1 MNELEW
7 AEGGMS
13 ADKMTASWDKL
24 DQLGAEVSEKLNL
37 RQAFANDPARFER
50 YSAALNDLFVDYSK
64 NLITD
69 NVMAAL
75 VELAKAAN
83 VEGWRDRMFAG
94 DRINVTEN
102 RAVLHTALRNLDG
115 GPVEVDGEDVM
126 PAVKEVLAR
135 LKDFAARVHSGEWK
149 GHTGKKITDVVNIG
163 IGGSDL
169 GPVMVNEALRP
180 YHIDGIRCHFV
191 SNVDGA
197 HIVDTL
203 KFLDAETT
211 LFIIASKTFT
221 TDETLTNAY
230 SARDWLVGML
240 KDEAAVAKHF
250 VAVSTALD
258 KVAAFGID
266 TDNAF
271 GFWDWVGGRYSL
283 WSAIGLPIILAVG
296 YDKFEELLRGAQSM
310 DNHFKTAPI
319 ETNIPMILGLIGVWY
334 RNVLGASSQAILP
347 YDQHL
352 SRLPAYLQQADMES
366 NGKSV
371 TRDGKPIAYETGP
384 IIWGE
389 PGTNGQ
395 HAFYQLI
402 HQGTE
407 LIPVDFI
414 VAANALHPL
423 ANHHDKLVSNCL
435 AQAEALMRGKT
446 EDEVREELSG
456 SDLSPAEIDVLA
468 PQKVFDGNKP
478 STMIL
483 YKQLDPFTLGRL
495 VAMYEH
501 KIFVQGIIWNV
512 NSYDQWG
519 VELGK
524 QLAKEL
530 LPMVEGKEDAGT
542 RDASTAGLIKR
553 LHDLRG

>member
-1 MNELEW
+1 
-7 AEGGMS
+7 MS
-13 ADKMTASWDKL
+13 ADKLTENWEEL
-24 DQLGAEVSEKLNL
+24 DRLGAEVSEKLNL
-37 RQAFANDPARFER
+37 RRAFANDPARFDR
-50 YSAALNDLFVDYSK
+50 FSAALDDLFVDYSK

-69 NVMAAL
+69 DVMVAL
-75 VELAKAAN
+75 GKLAKAAN
-83 VEGWRDRMFAG
+83 VEAWRDRMFAG
-94 DRINVTEN
+94 DKINVTED

-115 GPVEVDGEDVM
+115 APVEFDGQDVM
-126 PAVKEVLAR
+126 PAVKDVLAR
-135 LKDFAARVHSGEWK
+135 LKSFAARVHSGAWK

-180 YHIDGIRCHFV
+180 FHIDGIRCHFV

-203 KFLDAETT
+203 KDLDAETT

-230 SARDWLVGML
+230 SARDWLIKAL
-240 KDEAAVAKHF
+240 SDEAAVAKHF
-250 VAVSTALD
+250 VAVSTALE

-266 TDNAF
+266 TANAF

-296 YDKFEELLRGAQSM
+296 YEKFEELLRGAQSM
-310 DNHFKTAPI
+310 DNHFKTAPV
-319 ETNIPMILGLIGVWY
+319 ETNIPMILALIGVWY

-414 VAANALHPL
+414 MAANALHPL
-423 ANHHDKLVSNCL
+423 SNHHDKLVSNCL

-446 EDEVREELSG
+446 EAEVREELSG

-468 PQKVFDGNKP
+468 PQKVFAGNKP

-530 LPMVEGKEDAGT
+530 LPMVEGKEDAST

-553 LHDLRG
+553 MQSLRG

>member
-1 MNELEW
+1 
-7 AEGGMS
+7 MS
-13 ADKMTASWDKL
+13 ADKMTASWEKL

-37 RQAFANDPARFER
+37 RKAFADDPARFER

-64 NLITD
+64 NLIND
-69 NVMAAL
+69 DVMATL

-94 DRINVTEN
+94 DKINVTEN

-115 GPVEVDGEDVM
+115 GPVEVDGTDVM

-197 HIVDTL
+197 HIIDTL

-366 NGKSV
+366 NGKSG

-414 VAANALHPL
+414 MAANALHPL
-423 ANHHDKLVSNCL
+423 SNHHDKLVSNCL

-446 EDEVREELSG
+446 EAEVREELSG

-501 KIFVQGIIWNV
+501 KIFVQGIIWKV

-553 LHDLRG
+553 LHGLRG

>member
-1 MNELEW
+1 
-7 AEGGMS
+7 MS
-13 ADKMTASWDKL
+13 ADKMTDSWEKL
-24 DQLGAEVSEKLNL
+24 DRLGADVSEKLNL
-37 RQAFANDPARFER
+37 RQAFADDPKRFDR
-50 YSAALNDLFVDYSK
+50 FNVSLDDLFVDYSK

-69 NVMAAL
+69 DVMVAL
-75 VELAKAAN
+75 RELAMAAN

-115 GPVEVDGEDVM
+115 GPIEVDGADVM
-126 PAVKEVLAR
+126 PAIKDVLVR
-135 LKDFAARVHSGEWK
+135 LKTFAARVHSGAWK

-180 YHIDGIRCHFV
+180 YHVDGIRCHFV

-203 KFLDAETT
+203 KHLDAQTT

-230 SARDWLVGML
+230 SARDWLIKALG
-240 KDEAAVAKHF
+240 DESAVAKHF
-250 VAVSTALD
+250 VAVSTALE

-296 YDKFEELLRGAQSM
+296 YDKFEELLRGAQAM
-310 DNHFKTAPI
+310 DTHFKTAPLDA
-319 ETNIPMILGLIGVWY
+319 NIPVTLALIGVWY

-371 TRDGKPIAYETGP
+371 TRDGQPIAYETGP

-407 LIPVDFI
+407 LIPVDFL
-414 VAANALHPL
+414 VAAKALHPL
-423 ANHHDKLVSNCL
+423 SNHHEKLVANCF

-446 EDEVREELSG
+446 EAEVRDELAG
-456 SDLSPAEIDVLA
+456 GDLTPAEIDVLA
-468 PQKVFDGNKP
+468 PQKVFAGNKP

-530 LPMVEGKEDAGT
+530 LPMVQGTENAGT
-542 RDASTAGLIKR
+542 RDASTAGLIKQMQS
-553 LHDLRG
+553 LRS

>member
-1 MNELEW
+1 
-7 AEGGMS
+7 MS
-13 ADKMTASWDKL
+13 TERLSECWENLKRI
-24 DQLGAEVSEKLNL
+24 GAEVSSELNL
-37 RQAFANDPARFER
+37 REAFAEDPARFSR
-50 YSAALNDLFVDYSK
+50 YHSTLDDLFVDYSK

-69 NVMAAL
+69 NVL
-75 VELAKAAN
+75 NGLLELAKEAG
-83 VEGWRDRMFAG
+83 VTEWRDRMFAG
-94 DRINVTEN
+94 ERINITEH
-102 RAVLHTALRNLDG
+102 RAVLHVALRNIDG
-115 GPVEVDGEDVM
+115 DPVEVDGEDVM
-126 PAVKEVLAR
+126 PGIKEVLANM
-135 LKDFAARVHSGEWK
+135 KAFAARVHSGEWK

-180 YHIDGIRCHFV
+180 YHIDGIKCHFV

-203 KFLDAETT
+203 KGLDAETT

-230 SARDWLVGML
+230 SARSWLVDALG
-240 KDEAAVAKHF
+240 DDGAVAKHF

-258 KVAAFGID
+258 KVAEFGID
-266 TDNAF
+266 TANAF

-296 YDKFEELLRGAQSM
+296 YDRFEELLRGGAAM
-310 DNHFKTAPI
+310 DQHFKTAPLA
-319 ETNIPMILGLIGVWY
+319 ENIPVILGLIGVWY
-334 RNVLGASSQAILP
+334 RNILGASSQAILP

-366 NGKSV
+366 NGKST
-371 TRDGKPIAYETGP
+371 TRDGKPVQTATGP
-384 IIWGE
+384 VIWGE

-407 LIPVDFI
+407 LIPVDFM
-414 VAANALHPL
+414 VAAKPLHDL
-423 ANHHDKLVSNCL
+423 QNHHDKLVANCF
-435 AQAEALMRGKT
+435 AQAEALMVGKT
-446 EDEVREELSG
+446 EAEVRHEL
-456 SDLSPAEIDVLA
+456 DLQGMSADDIDVLA
-468 PQKVFDGNKP
+468 PHKVFAGNKP

-483 YKQLDPFTLGRL
+483 YRQLDPFTLGRL
-495 VAMYEH
+495 IAMYEH
-501 KIFVQGIIWNV
+501 KIFVQGVIWNV

-530 LPMVEGKEDAGT
+530 LPMVQGSESAES
-542 RDASTAGLIKR
+542 RDASTAGLIAE
-553 LHDLRG
+553 LRTLQS

>member
-1 MNELEW
+1 
-7 AEGGMS
+7 MS
-13 ADKMTASWDKL
+13 ADKLTENWEEL
-24 DQLGAEVSEKLNL
+24 DRLGAEVSEKLNL
-37 RQAFANDPARFER
+37 RRAFADDPARFDR
-50 YSAALNDLFVDYSK
+50 FSAALNDLFVDYSK

-69 NVMAAL
+69 DVMAAL
-75 VELAKAAN
+75 GKLAKAAN
-83 VEGWRDRMFAG
+83 VEAWRDRMFAG
-94 DRINVTEN
+94 DKINVTED

-115 GPVEVDGEDVM
+115 APVEFDGKDVM
-126 PAVKEVLAR
+126 PAVKDVLAL
-135 LKDFAARVHSGEWK
+135 LKSFAARVHSGEWK

-180 YHIDGIRCHFV
+180 FHIDGIRCHFV

-203 KFLDAETT
+203 KDLDAETT

-230 SARDWLVGML
+230 SARDWLIKALG
-240 KDEAAVAKHF
+240 DEAAVAKHF
-250 VAVSTALD
+250 VAVSTALE
-258 KVAAFGID
+258 KVAEFGID

-296 YDKFEELLRGAQSM
+296 YEKFEELLRGAQSM
-310 DNHFKTAPI
+310 DNHFKTAPV
-319 ETNIPMILGLIGVWY
+319 ETNIPMILALIGVWY

-414 VAANALHPL
+414 MAANALHPL
-423 ANHHDKLVSNCL
+423 SNHHDKLVSNCL

-446 EDEVREELSG
+446 EAEVRDELAG

-468 PQKVFDGNKP
+468 PQKVFAGNKP

-530 LPMVEGKEDAGT
+530 LPMVEGKEDASA

-553 LHDLRG
+553 MQSLRG

>member
-1 MNELEW
+1 
-7 AEGGMS
+7 MS
-13 ADKMTASWDKL
+13 TENLTTCWEKL
-24 DQLGAEVSEKLNL
+24 DRLGAEVSKNLNL
-37 RQAFANDPARFER
+37 RKAFADDPARFAR
-50 YSAALNDLFVDYSK
+50 FHVTQDDLFIDYSK

-69 NVMAAL
+69 DVMAAL
-75 VELAKAAN
+75 RELAETTN
-83 VEGWRDRMFAG
+83 VENWRERMFAG
-94 DRINVTEN
+94 DRINITEN

-115 GPVEVDGEDVM
+115 NPVMVDGKDVM
-126 PAVKEVLAR
+126 PDVKDVLAR
-135 LKDFAARVHSGEWK
+135 MKRFAARVHTGDWK
-149 GHTGKKITDVVNIG
+149 GHTGKAITDVVNIG

-203 KFLDAETT
+203 KDLDAETT

-230 SARDWLVGML
+230 SARDWLVGLL
-240 KDEAAVAKHF
+240 KDEGAVAKHF

-258 KVAAFGID
+258 KVAEFGID
-266 TDNAF
+266 TNNAF

-296 YDKFEELLRGAQSM
+296 YEKFEEMLRGAQAM
-310 DNHFKTAPI
+310 DNHFRSAPLDR
-319 ETNIPMILGLIGVWY
+319 NIPVTLALIGVWY

-371 TRDGKPIAYETGP
+371 TRDGKPIYYETGP

-414 VAANALHPL
+414 VAANALNPL
-423 ANHHDKLVSNCL
+423 ANHHDKLVANCF

-446 EDEVREELSG
+446 EAEVRDELAG
-456 SDLSPAEIDVLA
+456 GNLTPAEIDVLA
-468 PQKVFDGNKP
+468 PQRVFAGNKP

-530 LPMVEGKEDAGT
+530 LPMVQGNETADS
-542 RDASTAGLIKR
+542 RDASTAGLIHQ
-553 LHDLRG
+553 LHALRG

>member
-1 MNELEW
+1 M
-7 AEGGMS
+7 
-13 ADKMTASWDKL
+13 K
-24 DQLGAEVSEKLNL
+24 
-37 RQAFANDPARFER
+37 R
-50 YSAALNDLFVDYSK
+50 
-64 NLITD
+64 
-69 NVMAAL
+69 
-75 VELAKAAN
+75 
-83 VEGWRDRMFAG
+83 
-94 DRINVTEN
+94 
-102 RAVLHTALRNLDG
+102 
-115 GPVEVDGEDVM
+115 
-126 PAVKEVLAR
+126 
-135 LKDFAARVHSGEWK
+135 FAARVHTGDWK
-149 GHTGKKITDVVNIG
+149 GHTGKAITDVVNIG

-203 KFLDAETT
+203 KNLDAETT

-230 SARDWLVGML
+230 SARDWLVGLL
-240 KDEAAVAKHF
+240 KDEGAVAKHF

-258 KVAAFGID
+258 KVAEFGID

-296 YDKFEELLRGAQSM
+296 YGKFEELLRGAQVM
-310 DNHFKTAPI
+310 DNHFRSAPLDR
-319 ETNIPMILGLIGVWY
+319 NIPVTLALIGVWY

-371 TRDGKPIAYETGP
+371 TRDGKPIYYETGP

-423 ANHHDKLVSNCL
+423 SNHHDKLVANCF

-446 EDEVREELSG
+446 EAEVRDELAG
-456 SDLSPAEIDVLA
+456 GNLSPAEIDVLA
-468 PQKVFDGNKP
+468 PQKVFAGNKP

-530 LPMVEGKEDAGT
+530 LPMVQGNETADA
-542 RDASTAGLIKR
+542 RDASTAGLINQ
-553 LHDLRG
+553 LHALRG

>member
-1 MNELEW
+1 
-7 AEGGMS
+7 
-13 ADKMTASWDKL
+13 
-24 DQLGAEVSEKLNL
+24 
-37 RQAFANDPARFER
+37 
-50 YSAALNDLFVDYSK
+50 
-64 NLITD
+64 
-69 NVMAAL
+69 
-75 VELAKAAN
+75 
-83 VEGWRDRMFAG
+83 
-94 DRINVTEN
+94 
-102 RAVLHTALRNLDG
+102 
-115 GPVEVDGEDVM
+115 
-126 PAVKEVLAR
+126 LAR
-135 LKDFAARVHSGEWK
+135 LKDFASRVHNGQWQ

-180 YHIDGIRCHFV
+180 YHIDGITCHFV

-203 KFLDAETT
+203 KGLDAETT

-230 SARDWLVGML
+230 SARSWLVNALG
-240 KDEAAVAKHF
+240 DDAAVAKHF

-258 KVAAFGID
+258 KVAEFGID
-266 TDNAF
+266 TENAF

-296 YDKFEELLRGAQSM
+296 SDRFEEMLRGGAAM
-310 DNHFKTAPI
+310 DEHFKTAPLA
-319 ETNIPMILGLIGVWY
+319 ENIPVILGLIGVWY
-334 RNVLGASSQAILP
+334 RNILGASSHAILP

-371 TRDGKPIAYETGP
+371 TRDGKPVQTSTGP
-384 IIWGE
+384 VIWGE

-407 LIPVDFI
+407 LIPVDFLI
-414 VAANALHPL
+414 AAKPLHDL
-423 ANHHDKLVSNCL
+423 QNHHDKLVANCF
-435 AQAEALMRGKT
+435 AQAEALMVGKT
-446 EDEVREELSG
+446 ETEVRQEL
-456 SDLSPAEIDVLA
+456 DLQGIAADEIDVLA
-468 PQKVFDGNKP
+468 PHKVFAGNKP

-483 YKQLDPFTLGRL
+483 YRQLDPFTLGRL
-495 VAMYEH
+495 IAMYEH
-501 KIFVQGIIWNV
+501 KIFVQGVVWNV

-530 LPMVEGKEDAGT
+530 LPMVQGAESADQ
-542 RDASTAGLIKR
+542 RDASTAGLIAE
-553 LHDLRG
+553 LRTLQS

>member
-1 MNELEW
+1 MVTERLNECWENL
-7 AEGGMS
+7 
-13 ADKMTASWDKL
+13 K
-24 DQLGAEVSEKLNL
+24 QIGAEVSSELNL
-37 RQAFANDPARFER
+37 RDAFTQDPARFSR
-50 YSAALNDLFVDYSK
+50 YHTALDDLFVDYSK

-69 NVMAAL
+69 NVL
-75 VELAKAAN
+75 NGLLELAKE
-83 VEGWRDRMFAG
+83 VGVTEWRDRMFAG
-94 DRINVTEN
+94 ERINITEH
-102 RAVLHTALRNLDG
+102 RAVLHIALRNIDG
-115 GPVEVDGEDVM
+115 DPIEVDGEDVM
-126 PAVKEVLAR
+126 PAVKDVLAR
-135 LKDFAARVHSGEWK
+135 MKDFAARVHSGDWK

-180 YHIDGIRCHFV
+180 YHIEDIKCHFV

-203 KFLDAETT
+203 KDLDAETT

-230 SARDWLVGML
+230 SARSWLLDALG
-240 KDEAAVAKHF
+240 DEAAVAKHF

-258 KVAAFGID
+258 KVEEFGID
-266 TDNAF
+266 TANAF

-296 YDKFEELLRGAQSM
+296 YERFEELLRGGAAM
-310 DNHFKTAPI
+310 DHHFKTAPLAA
-319 ETNIPMILGLIGVWY
+319 NIPVILGLIGVWY
-334 RNVLGASSQAILP
+334 RNILGASSLAILP

-366 NGKSV
+366 NGKS
-371 TRDGKPIAYETGP
+371 TMRDGKPVQTATGP
-384 IIWGE
+384 VIWGE

-407 LIPVDFI
+407 LIPVDFM
-414 VAANALHPL
+414 VAAKPLHNL
-423 ANHHDKLVSNCL
+423 QNHHDKLVANCF
-435 AQAEALMRGKT
+435 AQAEALMVGKT
-446 EDEVREELSG
+446 ESEVRHELDAQGMSA
-456 SDLSPAEIDVLA
+456 DDIDVLA
-468 PQKVFDGNKP
+468 PHKVFAGNKP

-483 YKQLDPFTLGRL
+483 YRQLDPFTLGRL
-495 VAMYEH
+495 IAMYEH
-501 KIFVQGIIWNV
+501 KIFVQGVIWNV

-530 LPMVEGKEDAGT
+530 LPMVQGSESAEN
-542 RDASTAGLIKR
+542 RDASTSGLIAE
-553 LHDLRG
+553 LRSLQS

>member
-1 MNELEW
+1 MATERLNECWENL
-7 AEGGMS
+7 
-13 ADKMTASWDKL
+13 KRI
-24 DQLGAEVSEKLNL
+24 GAEVSSELNL
-37 RQAFANDPARFER
+37 RDAFAQDPARFSR
-50 YSAALNDLFVDYSK
+50 YHTALDDLFVDYSK

-69 NVMAAL
+69 DVLNGL
-75 VELAKAAN
+75 LELAKEAGVADL
-83 VEGWRDRMFAG
+83 RDRMFAG
-94 DRINVTEN
+94 ERINITEH
-102 RAVLHTALRNLDG
+102 RAVLHIALRNIDG
-115 GPVEVDGEDVM
+115 DPIEVDGEDVM
-126 PAVKEVLAR
+126 PAVKDVLAR
-135 LKDFAARVHSGEWK
+135 MKDFAARVHSGEWT
-149 GHTGKKITDVVNIG
+149 GHTGKKITDIVNIG

-180 YHIDGIRCHFV
+180 YHIDGIKCHFV

-203 KFLDAETT
+203 KGLDAETT
-211 LFIIASKTFT
+211 LFVIASKTFT

-230 SARDWLVGML
+230 SARSWLLDALG
-240 KDEAAVAKHF
+240 DEAAVAKHF

-258 KVAAFGID
+258 KVAEFGID
-266 TDNAF
+266 TANAF

-296 YDKFEELLRGAQSM
+296 YDRFEELLRGGAVM
-310 DNHFKTAPI
+310 DRHFKTAPLA
-319 ETNIPMILGLIGVWY
+319 ENIPVILGLIGVWY
-334 RNVLGASSQAILP
+334 RNILGASSVAILP

-366 NGKSV
+366 NGKST
-371 TRDGKPIAYETGP
+371 TRDGKPVQTSTGP
-384 IIWGE
+384 VIWGE

-407 LIPVDFI
+407 LIPVDFM
-414 VAANALHPL
+414 VAAKPLHDL
-423 ANHHDKLVSNCL
+423 QNHHDKLVANCF
-435 AQAEALMRGKT
+435 AQAEALMVGKT
-446 EDEVREELSG
+446 EAEVRQELEAQG
-456 SDLSPAEIDVLA
+456 MAADEIDVLA
-468 PQKVFDGNKP
+468 PHKVFAGNKP

-483 YKQLDPFTLGRL
+483 YRQLDPFTLGRL
-495 VAMYEH
+495 IAMYEH
-501 KIFVQGIIWNV
+501 KIFVQGVIWNV

-530 LPMVEGKEDAGT
+530 LPMVQGSESAEK
-542 RDASTAGLIKR
+542 RDASTAGLIAE
-553 LHDLRG
+553 LRSLQS

>member
-1 MNELEW
+1 
-7 AEGGMS
+7 MS
-13 ADKMTASWDKL
+13 ADKLTANWEEL
-24 DQLGAEVSEKLNL
+24 DQLGAEVSGKLNL
-37 RQAFANDPARFER
+37 RQAFADDPARFER

-69 NVMAAL
+69 DVMAAL
-75 VELAKAAN
+75 VRLAKAAN
-83 VEGWRDRMFAG
+83 VEEWRDRMFAG

-115 GPVEVDGEDVM
+115 GPVKVDGEDVM

-135 LKDFAARVHSGEWK
+135 LKAFAARVHSGEWK

-180 YHIDGIRCHFV
+180 FHIDGIRCHFV

-203 KFLDAETT
+203 KDLDAETT

-230 SARDWLVGML
+230 SARDWLVKALG
-240 KDEAAVAKHF
+240 DQSAVAKHF

-296 YDKFEELLRGAQSM
+296 YDKFEDLLRGAQSM
-310 DNHFKTAPI
+310 DNHFKTAPV
-319 ETNIPMILGLIGVWY
+319 ENNIPMILALIGVWY

-371 TRDGKPIAYETGP
+371 TRDGKAIAYETGP

-423 ANHHDKLVSNCL
+423 GNHHDKLVSNCL

-446 EDEVREELSG
+446 EDEVRAELAG

-468 PQKVFDGNKP
+468 PQKVFAGNKP

-530 LPMVEGKEDAGT
+530 LPMVEGKEDAGA

-553 LHDLRG
+553 LHALRG

>member
-1 MNELEW
+1 
-7 AEGGMS
+7 MS
-13 ADKMTASWDKL
+13 TERLSECWENLKKIGDD
-24 DQLGAEVSEKLNL
+24 VSANLNL
-37 RQAFANDPARFER
+37 REAFTEDPARFLR
-50 YSAALNDLFVDYSK
+50 YHSTLDDLFVDYSK

-69 NVMAAL
+69 SVLNGL
-75 VELAKAAN
+75 LELAKEVGVAD
-83 VEGWRDRMFAG
+83 WRDRMFAG
-94 DRINVTEN
+94 ERINITEH
-102 RAVLHTALRNLDG
+102 RAVLHTALRNLEGDAI
-115 GPVEVDGEDVM
+115 EVDGEDIM
-126 PAVKEVLAR
+126 PGIRDVLAR
-135 LKDFAARVHSGEWK
+135 LKDFAARVHNGQWL

-180 YHIDGIRCHFV
+180 YHIDGITCHFV

-203 KFLDAETT
+203 KGLSAETT
-211 LFIIASKTFT
+211 LFVIASKTFT

-230 SARDWLVGML
+230 SARSWLVNALG
-240 KDEAAVAKHF
+240 DESAVAKHF

-258 KVAAFGID
+258 KVAGFGID
-266 TDNAF
+266 TENAF

-296 YDKFEELLRGAQSM
+296 YDRFEEMLRGGAAM
-310 DNHFKTAPI
+310 DAHFKSAPLA
-319 ETNIPMILGLIGVWY
+319 ENIPVMLGLIGVWY
-334 RNVLGASSQAILP
+334 RNILGASSHAILP

-371 TRDGKPIAYETGP
+371 TRDGKPVQLATGP
-384 IIWGE
+384 VIWGE

-407 LIPVDFI
+407 LIPVDFL
-414 VAANALHPL
+414 VAAKPHHDLQ
-423 ANHHDKLVSNCL
+423 NHHDKLVANCF
-435 AQAEALMRGKT
+435 AQAEALMVGKT
-446 EDEVREELSG
+446 ELEVRQELEVQG
-456 SDLSPAEIDVLA
+456 IAPDEIDVLA
-468 PQKVFDGNKP
+468 PHKVFAGNKP

-483 YKQLDPFTLGRL
+483 YRTLDPFTLGRL
-495 VAMYEH
+495 IAMYEH
-501 KIFVQGIIWNV
+501 KIFVQGVIWNV

-530 LPMVEGKEDAGT
+530 LPMVQGAQSADQ
-542 RDASTAGLIKR
+542 RDTSTAGLIAE
-553 LHDLRG
+553 LRALQS

>member
-1 MNELEW
+1 
-7 AEGGMS
+7 MS
-13 ADKMTASWDKL
+13 TDHLSECWENLKQIGED
-24 DQLGAEVSEKLNL
+24 VSANLNL
-37 RQAFANDPARFER
+37 REAFAEDPARFLR
-50 YSAALNDLFVDYSK
+50 YHSTLDDLFVDYSK

-69 NVMAAL
+69 NVL
-75 VELAKAAN
+75 NGLLELAKEAG
-83 VEGWRDRMFAG
+83 VIDWRDRMFAG
-94 DRINVTEN
+94 ERINITEH

-115 GPVEVDGEDVM
+115 DAIEVDGEDIM
-126 PAVKEVLAR
+126 PGIKDVLAR
-135 LKDFAARVHSGEWK
+135 LKDFASRVHDGQWQ

-180 YHIDGIRCHFV
+180 YHIDGITCHFV

-203 KFLDAETT
+203 KGLDAETT

-230 SARDWLVGML
+230 SARSWLVNALG
-240 KDEAAVAKHF
+240 DDAAVAKHF

-258 KVAAFGID
+258 KVAEFGID
-266 TDNAF
+266 TENAF

-296 YDKFEELLRGAQSM
+296 YDRFEEMLRGGAAM
-310 DNHFKTAPI
+310 DEHFKTAPLA
-319 ETNIPMILGLIGVWY
+319 ENIPVILGLIGVWY
-334 RNVLGASSQAILP
+334 RNILGASSHAILP

-371 TRDGKPIAYETGP
+371 TRDGKPVQTSTGP
-384 IIWGE
+384 VIWGE

-407 LIPVDFI
+407 LIPVDFLI
-414 VAANALHPL
+414 AAKPLHDL
-423 ANHHDKLVSNCL
+423 QNHHDKLVANCF
-435 AQAEALMRGKT
+435 AQAEALMVGKT
-446 EDEVREELSG
+446 ETEVRQEL
-456 SDLSPAEIDVLA
+456 DLQGIAADEINVLA
-468 PQKVFDGNKP
+468 PHKVFAGNKP

-483 YKQLDPFTLGRL
+483 YRQLDPFTLGRL
-495 VAMYEH
+495 IAMYEH
-501 KIFVQGIIWNV
+501 KIFVQGVVWNV

-530 LPMVEGKEDAGT
+530 LPMVQGAESADQ
-542 RDASTAGLIKR
+542 RDASTAGLIAE
-553 LHDLRG
+553 LRTLQS

>member
-1 MNELEW
+1 
-7 AEGGMS
+7 MS
-13 ADKMTASWDKL
+13 TDHLSECWENLKKIGED
-24 DQLGAEVSEKLNL
+24 VSANLNL
-37 RQAFANDPARFER
+37 REAFAEDPARFSR
-50 YSAALNDLFVDYSK
+50 YHSTLDDLFVDYSK

-69 NVMAAL
+69 SVLNGL
-75 VELAKAAN
+75 LELAKEAG
-83 VEGWRDRMFAG
+83 VTDWRDRMFAG
-94 DRINVTEN
+94 ERINITEH
-102 RAVLHTALRNLDG
+102 RAVLHTALRNPDG
-115 GPVEVDGEDVM
+115 DAIEVDGEDIM
-126 PAVKEVLAR
+126 PGIADVLAR
-135 LKDFAARVHSGEWK
+135 LKSFAARVHSGQWV
-149 GHTGKKITDVVNIG
+149 GYTGQKITDVVNIG

-180 YHIDGIRCHFV
+180 YHIDGITCHFV

-203 KFLDAETT
+203 KGLNAETT

-230 SARDWLVGML
+230 SARSWLVNAL
-240 KDEAAVAKHF
+240 RDDSAVAKHF

-258 KVAAFGID
+258 KVAEFGID

-296 YDKFEELLRGAQSM
+296 YDRFEEMLRGGAAM
-310 DNHFKTAPI
+310 DEHFKSAPLA
-319 ETNIPMILGLIGVWY
+319 ENIPVILGLIGVWY
-334 RNVLGASSQAILP
+334 RNILGASSQAILP

-371 TRDGKPIAYETGP
+371 TRDGKPVAMATGP
-384 IIWGE
+384 VIWGE

-407 LIPVDFI
+407 LIPVDFL
-414 VAANALHPL
+414 AAAKPLHNL
-423 ANHHDKLVSNCL
+423 QNHHDKLIANCF
-435 AQAEALMRGKT
+435 AQAEALMVGKT
-446 EDEVREELSG
+446 EAEVRHELDLQG
-456 SDLSPAEIDVLA
+456 VASDEIDVLA
-468 PQKVFDGNKP
+468 PHKVFAGNKP

-483 YKQLDPFTLGRL
+483 YRTLDPFTLGRL
-495 VAMYEH
+495 IAMYEH
-501 KIFVQGIIWNV
+501 KIFVQGVIWNV

-530 LPMVEGKEDAGT
+530 LPMVQGAESASR
-542 RDASTAGLIKR
+542 RDASTAGLIAE
-553 LHDLRG
+553 LRALQS

>member
-1 MNELEW
+1 
-7 AEGGMS
+7 MS
-13 ADKMTASWDKL
+13 TDHLSECWENLKQIGED
-24 DQLGAEVSEKLNL
+24 VSANLNL
-37 RQAFANDPARFER
+37 REAFAEDPARFLR
-50 YSAALNDLFVDYSK
+50 YHSTLDDLFVDYSK

-69 NVMAAL
+69 NVL
-75 VELAKAAN
+75 NGLLELAKEAG
-83 VEGWRDRMFAG
+83 VIDWRDRMFAG
-94 DRINVTEN
+94 ERINITEH

-115 GPVEVDGEDVM
+115 DAIEVDGEDIM
-126 PAVKEVLAR
+126 PGIKDVLAR
-135 LKDFAARVHSGEWK
+135 LKDFASRVHNGQWQ

-180 YHIDGIRCHFV
+180 YHIDGITCHFV

-203 KFLDAETT
+203 KGLDAETT

-230 SARDWLVGML
+230 SARSWLVNALG
-240 KDEAAVAKHF
+240 DDAAVAKHF

-258 KVAAFGID
+258 KVAEFGID
-266 TDNAF
+266 TENAF

-296 YDKFEELLRGAQSM
+296 YDRFEEMLRGGAAM
-310 DNHFKTAPI
+310 DEHFKTAPLA
-319 ETNIPMILGLIGVWY
+319 ENIPVILGLIGVWY
-334 RNVLGASSQAILP
+334 RNILGASSHAILP

-371 TRDGKPIAYETGP
+371 TRDGKPVQTSTGP
-384 IIWGE
+384 VIWGE

-407 LIPVDFI
+407 LIPVDFLI
-414 VAANALHPL
+414 AAKPLHDL
-423 ANHHDKLVSNCL
+423 QNHHDKLVANCF
-435 AQAEALMRGKT
+435 AQAEALMVGKT
-446 EDEVREELSG
+446 ETEVRQEL
-456 SDLSPAEIDVLA
+456 DLQGIAADEIDVLA
-468 PQKVFDGNKP
+468 PHKVFAGNKP

-483 YKQLDPFTLGRL
+483 YRQLDPFTLGRL
-495 VAMYEH
+495 IAMYEH
-501 KIFVQGIIWNV
+501 KIFVQGVVWNV

-530 LPMVEGKEDAGT
+530 LPMVQGAESADQ
-542 RDASTAGLIKR
+542 RDASTAGLIAE
-553 LHDLRG
+553 LRTLQS

>member
-1 MNELEW
+1 MATERLNECWENL
-7 AEGGMS
+7 
-13 ADKMTASWDKL
+13 K
-24 DQLGAEVSEKLNL
+24 QIGAEVSSELNL
-37 RQAFANDPARFER
+37 RDAFAEDPARFSR
-50 YSAALNDLFVDYSK
+50 YHTALDDLFVDYSK

-69 NVMAAL
+69 DVLNGL
-75 VELAKAAN
+75 LELAKEAGVAD
-83 VEGWRDRMFAG
+83 WRDRMFAG
-94 DRINVTEN
+94 ERINITEH
-102 RAVLHTALRNLDG
+102 RAVLHIALRNLDG
-115 GPVEVDGEDVM
+115 DPIEVDGEDVM
-126 PAVKEVLAR
+126 PAVKDVLAR
-135 LKDFAARVHSGEWK
+135 MKDFAARVHSGEWT

-180 YHIDGIRCHFV
+180 YHIDGIKCHFV

-203 KFLDAETT
+203 KDLDAETT

-230 SARDWLVGML
+230 SARSWLLDALG
-240 KDEAAVAKHF
+240 DEAAVAKHF

-258 KVAAFGID
+258 KVAEFGID
-266 TDNAF
+266 TVNAF

-296 YDKFEELLRGAQSM
+296 YDRFEELLRGGAAM
-310 DNHFKTAPI
+310 DRHFKTAPLA
-319 ETNIPMILGLIGVWY
+319 ENIPVILGLIGVWY
-334 RNVLGASSQAILP
+334 RNILGASSVAILP

-366 NGKSV
+366 NGKST
-371 TRDGKPIAYETGP
+371 TRDGKKVQTATGP
-384 IIWGE
+384 VIWGE

-407 LIPVDFI
+407 LIPVDFM
-414 VAANALHPL
+414 VAAKPLHDL
-423 ANHHDKLVSNCL
+423 QNHHDKLVANCF
-435 AQAEALMRGKT
+435 AQAEALMVGKT
-446 EDEVREELSG
+446 EAEVRHELEAQG
-456 SDLSPAEIDVLA
+456 MAADEIDVLA
-468 PQKVFDGNKP
+468 PHKVFAGNKP

-483 YKQLDPFTLGRL
+483 YRQLDPFTLGRL
-495 VAMYEH
+495 IAMYEH
-501 KIFVQGIIWNV
+501 KIFVQGVIWNV

-530 LPMVEGKEDAGT
+530 LPMVQGSESAEK
-542 RDASTAGLIKR
+542 RDASTAGLIAE
-553 LHDLRG
+553 LRSLQS

>member
-1 MNELEW
+1 MV
-7 AEGGMS
+7 A
-13 ADKMTASWDKL
+13 
-24 DQLGAEVSEKLNL
+24 L
-37 RQAFANDPARFER
+37 R
-50 YSAALNDLFVDYSK
+50 
-64 NLITD
+64 
-69 NVMAAL
+69 
-75 VELAKAAN
+75 ELAMAAN

-115 GPVEVDGEDVM
+115 GPIEVDGADVM
-126 PAVKEVLAR
+126 PAIKDVLVR
-135 LKDFAARVHSGEWK
+135 LKTFAARVHSGAWK

-203 KFLDAETT
+203 KHLDAQTT

-230 SARDWLVGML
+230 SARDWLIKALG
-240 KDEAAVAKHF
+240 DESAVAKHF
-250 VAVSTALD
+250 VAVSTALE

-296 YDKFEELLRGAQSM
+296 YDKFEELLRGAQAM
-310 DNHFKTAPI
+310 DTHFKTAPLDA
-319 ETNIPMILGLIGVWY
+319 NIPVTLALIGVWY

-371 TRDGKPIAYETGP
+371 TRDGQPIAYETGP

-407 LIPVDFI
+407 LIPVDFL

-423 ANHHDKLVSNCL
+423 SNHHEKLVANCF

-446 EDEVREELSG
+446 EAEVRDELAG
-456 SDLSPAEIDVLA
+456 GDLTPAEIDVLA
-468 PQKVFDGNKP
+468 PQKVFAGNKP

-530 LPMVEGKEDAGT
+530 LPMVQGT
-542 RDASTAGLIKR
+542 ESAASRDASTAGLVKQ
-553 LHDLRG
+553 LQSLRS

>member
-13 ADKMTASWDKL
+13 ADKMTASWEKL

-37 RQAFANDPARFER
+37 RKAFADDPARFER

-64 NLITD
+64 NLVND
-69 NVMAAL
+69 DVMAAL
-75 VELAKAAN
+75 VDLAKAAN

-94 DRINVTEN
+94 DKINVTEN

-115 GPVEVDGEDVM
+115 GPVEVDGTDVM

-135 LKDFAARVHSGEWK
+135 LKDFAARVHSGQWK

-296 YDKFEELLRGAQSM
+296 YEKFEELLRGAQSM

-414 VAANALHPL
+414 MAANALHPL
-423 ANHHDKLVSNCL
+423 SNHHDKLVSNCL

-446 EDEVREELSG
+446 EAEVREELSG

-553 LHDLRG
+553 LHGLRG

>member
-1 MNELEW
+1 
-7 AEGGMS
+7 
-13 ADKMTASWDKL
+13 
-24 DQLGAEVSEKLNL
+24 
-37 RQAFANDPARFER
+37 
-50 YSAALNDLFVDYSK
+50 
-64 NLITD
+64 
-69 NVMAAL
+69 
-75 VELAKAAN
+75 
-83 VEGWRDRMFAG
+83 MFAG
-94 DRINVTEN
+94 ERINITEH
-102 RAVLHTALRNLDG
+102 RAVLHTALRNLEGDAI
-115 GPVEVDGEDVM
+115 EVDGEDIM
-126 PAVKEVLAR
+126 PGIRDVLAR
-135 LKDFAARVHSGEWK
+135 LKDFAARVHNGQWL

-180 YHIDGIRCHFV
+180 YHIDGITCHFV

-203 KFLDAETT
+203 KGLSAETT
-211 LFIIASKTFT
+211 LFVIASKTFT

-230 SARDWLVGML
+230 SARSWLVNALG
-240 KDEAAVAKHF
+240 DESAVAKHF

-258 KVAAFGID
+258 KVAGFGID
-266 TDNAF
+266 TENAF

-296 YDKFEELLRGAQSM
+296 YDRFEEMLRGGAAM
-310 DNHFKTAPI
+310 DAHFKSAPLA
-319 ETNIPMILGLIGVWY
+319 ENIPVMLGLIGVWY
-334 RNVLGASSQAILP
+334 RNILGASSHAILP

-371 TRDGKPIAYETGP
+371 TRDGKPVQLATGP
-384 IIWGE
+384 VIWGE

-407 LIPVDFI
+407 LIPVDFL
-414 VAANALHPL
+414 VAAKPHHDLQ
-423 ANHHDKLVSNCL
+423 NHHDKLVANCF
-435 AQAEALMRGKT
+435 AQAEALMVGKT
-446 EDEVREELSG
+446 ELEVRQELEVQG
-456 SDLSPAEIDVLA
+456 IAPDEIDVLA
-468 PQKVFDGNKP
+468 PHKVFAGNKP

-483 YKQLDPFTLGRL
+483 YRTLDPFTLGRL
-495 VAMYEH
+495 IAMYEH
-501 KIFVQGIIWNV
+501 KIFVQGVIWNV

-530 LPMVEGKEDAGT
+530 LPMVQGAQSADQ
-542 RDASTAGLIKR
+542 RDTSTAGLIAE
-553 LHDLRG
+553 LRALQS

>member
-1 MNELEW
+1 
-7 AEGGMS
+7 MS
-13 ADKMTASWDKL
+13 ADKMTASWEKL

-37 RQAFANDPARFER
+37 RKAFADDPARFER

-64 NLITD
+64 NLIND
-69 NVMAAL
+69 DVMAAL
-75 VELAKAAN
+75 VDLAKAAN

-94 DRINVTEN
+94 DKINVTEN

-115 GPVEVDGEDVM
+115 GPVEVDGTDVM

-135 LKDFAARVHSGEWK
+135 LKDFAVRVHSGEWK

-334 RNVLGASSQAILP
+334 RNVMGASSQAILP

-371 TRDGKPIAYETGP
+371 TRDGKPIAHETGP

-414 VAANALHPL
+414 MAANALHPL

-446 EDEVREELSG
+446 EAEVREELSG

-530 LPMVEGKEDAGT
+530 LPMVEGKEDEST

-553 LHDLRG
+553 LHGLRG

>member
-1 MNELEW
+1 
-7 AEGGMS
+7 MS
-13 ADKMTASWDKL
+13 ADKMTDSWEKL
-24 DQLGAEVSEKLNL
+24 DRLGADVSEKLNL
-37 RQAFANDPARFER
+37 RQAFADDPKRFDR
-50 YSAALNDLFVDYSK
+50 FNVSLDDLFVDYSK

-69 NVMAAL
+69 DVMVAL
-75 VELAKAAN
+75 RELAMAAN

-115 GPVEVDGEDVM
+115 DGVEVDGEDIM
-126 PAVKEVLAR
+126 PAVKEVLGR
-135 LKDFAARVHSGEWK
+135 LKAFAARVHSGAWK

-203 KFLDAETT
+203 KHLDAQTT

-230 SARDWLVGML
+230 SARDWLIKALG
-240 KDEAAVAKHF
+240 DESAVAKHF
-250 VAVSTALD
+250 VAVSTALE

-296 YDKFEELLRGAQSM
+296 YDKFEELLRGAQAM
-310 DNHFKTAPI
+310 DTHFKTAPLDA
-319 ETNIPMILGLIGVWY
+319 NIPVTLALIGVWY

-371 TRDGKPIAYETGP
+371 TRDGQPIAYETGP

-414 VAANALHPL
+414 VAAKALHPL
-423 ANHHDKLVSNCL
+423 SNHHDKLVANCF

-446 EDEVREELSG
+446 EAEVRDELAG
-456 SDLSPAEIDVLA
+456 GDLTPAEIDVLA
-468 PQKVFDGNKP
+468 PQKVFAGNKP

-501 KIFVQGIIWNV
+501 KVFVQGIIWNV

-530 LPMVEGKEDAGT
+530 LPMVQGT
-542 RDASTAGLIKR
+542 ESAASRDASTAGLVKQ
-553 LHDLRG
+553 LQSLRS

>member
-1 MNELEW
+1 
-7 AEGGMS
+7 MS
-13 ADKMTASWDKL
+13 ADKLTANWEEL
-24 DQLGAEVSEKLNL
+24 DQLGAEVSGKLNL
-37 RQAFANDPARFER
+37 RQAFADDPARFER

-69 NVMAAL
+69 DVMAAL
-75 VELAKAAN
+75 VRLAKAAN
-83 VEGWRDRMFAG
+83 VEEWRDRMFAG

-115 GPVEVDGEDVM
+115 GPVKVDGEDVM

-135 LKDFAARVHSGEWK
+135 LKAFATRVHSGEWK
-149 GHTGKKITDVVNIG
+149 GYTGKKISDVVNIG

-180 YHIDGIRCHFV
+180 FHIDGIRCHFV

-203 KFLDAETT
+203 KDLDAETT

-230 SARDWLVGML
+230 SARDWLVKALG
-240 KDEAAVAKHF
+240 DQSAVAKHF
-250 VAVSTALD
+250 VAVSTALE

-296 YDKFEELLRGAQSM
+296 YDKFEDLLRGAQSM
-310 DNHFKTAPI
+310 DNHFKTAPA
-319 ETNIPMILGLIGVWY
+319 ETNIPMILALIGVWY

-371 TRDGKPIAYETGP
+371 TRDGKAIAYETGP

-423 ANHHDKLVSNCL
+423 GNHHDKLVSNCL

-446 EDEVREELSG
+446 EDEVRAELAG

-468 PQKVFDGNKP
+468 PQKVFAGNKP

-530 LPMVEGKEDAGT
+530 LPMVEGKEDAGA

-553 LHDLRG
+553 LHALRG

>member
-1 MNELEW
+1 
-7 AEGGMS
+7 MS
-13 ADKMTASWDKL
+13 ADKMTASWEKL

-37 RQAFANDPARFER
+37 RKAFADDPARFER

-64 NLITD
+64 NLIND
-69 NVMAAL
+69 DVMAAL
-75 VELAKAAN
+75 VDLAKAAN

-94 DRINVTEN
+94 DKINVTEN

-115 GPVEVDGEDVM
+115 GPVEVDGTDVM
-126 PAVKEVLAR
+126 PAVKEELAR

-371 TRDGKPIAYETGP
+371 TRDGKAIAYETGP

-414 VAANALHPL
+414 MAANALHPL

-446 EDEVREELSG
+446 EEEVREELSG
-456 SDLSPAEIDVLA
+456 TDLSPAEIDVLA

-553 LHDLRG
+553 LHGLRG

>member
-1 MNELEW
+1 
-7 AEGGMS
+7 MS
-13 ADKMTASWDKL
+13 ADKMTDSWEKL
-24 DQLGAEVSEKLNL
+24 DRLGADVSEKLNL
-37 RQAFANDPARFER
+37 RQAFADDPKRFDR
-50 YSAALNDLFVDYSK
+50 FNVSLDDLFVDYSK

-69 NVMAAL
+69 DVMVAL
-75 VELAKAAN
+75 RELAMAAN

-115 GPVEVDGEDVM
+115 GPIEVDGADVM
-126 PAVKEVLAR
+126 PAIKDVLVR
-135 LKDFAARVHSGEWK
+135 LKTFAARVHSGAWK

-180 YHIDGIRCHFV
+180 YHVDGIRCHFV

-203 KFLDAETT
+203 KHLDAQTT

-230 SARDWLVGML
+230 SARDWLIKALG
-240 KDEAAVAKHF
+240 DESAVAKHF
-250 VAVSTALD
+250 VAVSTALE

-296 YDKFEELLRGAQSM
+296 YDKFEELLRGAQAM
-310 DNHFKTAPI
+310 DTHFKTAPLDA
-319 ETNIPMILGLIGVWY
+319 NIPVTLALIGVWY

-371 TRDGKPIAYETGP
+371 TRDGQPIAYETGP

-407 LIPVDFI
+407 LIPVDFL

-423 ANHHDKLVSNCL
+423 SNHHEKLVANCF

-446 EDEVREELSG
+446 EAEVRDELADG
-456 SDLSPAEIDVLA
+456 DLTPAEIDVLA
-468 PQKVFDGNKP
+468 PQKVFAGNKP

-530 LPMVEGKEDAGT
+530 LPMVQGT
-542 RDASTAGLIKR
+542 ESAASRDASTAGLVKQ
-553 LHDLRG
+553 LQSLRS

>member
-1 MNELEW
+1 
-7 AEGGMS
+7 MS
-13 ADKMTASWDKL
+13 TENLTTCWEKL
-24 DQLGAEVSEKLNL
+24 DRLGAEVSKNLNL
-37 RQAFANDPARFER
+37 RQAFADDPARFER
-50 YSAALNDLFVDYSK
+50 FHVTQDDLFVDYSK

-69 NVMAAL
+69 DVMVAL
-75 VELAKAAN
+75 RELAETAN
-83 VEGWRDRMFAG
+83 VESWRERMFAG

-115 GPVEVDGEDVM
+115 NPVMVDGKDVM
-126 PAVKEVLAR
+126 PDVKEVLAR
-135 LKDFAARVHSGEWK
+135 MKRFAARVHTGDWK
-149 GHTGKKITDVVNIG
+149 GHTGKAITDVVNIG

-203 KFLDAETT
+203 KNLDAETT

-230 SARDWLVGML
+230 SARDWLVGLL
-240 KDEAAVAKHF
+240 KDEGAVAKHF

-258 KVAAFGID
+258 KVAEFGID
-266 TDNAF
+266 TNNAF

-296 YDKFEELLRGAQSM
+296 YEKFEELLRGAQAM
-310 DNHFKTAPI
+310 DNHFRSAPLDR
-319 ETNIPMILGLIGVWY
+319 NIPVTLALIGVWY

-371 TRDGKPIAYETGP
+371 TRDGKPIYYETGP

-414 VAANALHPL
+414 VAANASHQLV
-423 ANHHDKLVSNCL
+423 NHHDKLVANCF

-446 EDEVREELSG
+446 EAEVRDELAGG
-456 SDLSPAEIDVLA
+456 SLTPAEIDVLA
-468 PQKVFDGNKP
+468 PQKVFAGNKP

-495 VAMYEH
+495 VSMYEH

-524 QLAKEL
+524 QLAREL
-530 LPMVEGKEDAGT
+530 LPMVQGNEAADD
-542 RDASTAGLIKR
+542 RDASTAGLIHQ
-553 LHDLRG
+553 LHTLRG

>member
-1 MNELEW
+1 
-7 AEGGMS
+7 MS
-13 ADKMTASWDKL
+13 ADKMTDSWEKL
-24 DQLGAEVSEKLNL
+24 DRLGADVSEKLNL
-37 RQAFANDPARFER
+37 RQAFADDPKRFDR
-50 YSAALNDLFVDYSK
+50 FNVSLDDLFVDYSK

-69 NVMAAL
+69 DVMVAL
-75 VELAKAAN
+75 RELATAAN

-115 GPVEVDGEDVM
+115 GPIEVDGADVM
-126 PAVKEVLAR
+126 PAIKDVLSR
-135 LKDFAARVHSGEWK
+135 LKAFAARVHSGAWK

-203 KFLDAETT
+203 KHLDAETT

-230 SARDWLVGML
+230 SARDWLIKALG
-240 KDEAAVAKHF
+240 DENAVAKHF
-250 VAVSTALD
+250 VAVSTALE
-258 KVAAFGID
+258 KVGAFGID

-296 YDKFEELLRGAQSM
+296 YDKFEELLRGAQAM
-310 DNHFKTAPI
+310 DTHFKTAPLDV
-319 ETNIPMILGLIGVWY
+319 NIPVILALIGVWY
-334 RNVLGASSQAILP
+334 RNVLGASSQVILP

-371 TRDGKPIAYETGP
+371 TRDGQPIAYETGP

-407 LIPVDFI
+407 LIPVDFL
-414 VAANALHPL
+414 VAAKALHPL
-423 ANHHDKLVSNCL
+423 SNHHEKLVANCF

-446 EDEVREELSG
+446 EAEVRDELAG
-456 SDLSPAEIDVLA
+456 GDLTPAEIDVLA
-468 PQKVFDGNKP
+468 PQKVFAGNKP

-530 LPMVEGKEDAGT
+530 LPMVQGTENAGT
-542 RDASTAGLIKR
+542 RDASTAGLIKQMQS
-553 LHDLRG
+553 LRS

>member
-1 MNELEW
+1 MVTERLNECWENL
-7 AEGGMS
+7 
-13 ADKMTASWDKL
+13 K
-24 DQLGAEVSEKLNL
+24 QIGAEVSSELNL
-37 RQAFANDPARFER
+37 RDAFAQDPARFSR
-50 YSAALNDLFVDYSK
+50 YHTALDDLFVDYSK

-69 NVMAAL
+69 NVL
-75 VELAKAAN
+75 NGLLELAKE
-83 VEGWRDRMFAG
+83 VGVTEWRDRMFAG
-94 DRINVTEN
+94 ERINITEH
-102 RAVLHTALRNLDG
+102 RAVLHIALRNIDG
-115 GPVEVDGEDVM
+115 DPIEVDGEDVM
-126 PAVKEVLAR
+126 PAVKDVLAR
-135 LKDFAARVHSGEWK
+135 MKDFAARVHSGDWK
-149 GHTGKKITDVVNIG
+149 GHTSKKITDVVNIG

-180 YHIDGIRCHFV
+180 YHIDGIKCHFV

-203 KFLDAETT
+203 KDLDAETT

-230 SARDWLVGML
+230 SARSWLLEALG
-240 KDEAAVAKHF
+240 DEAAVAKHF

-258 KVAAFGID
+258 KVAEFGID
-266 TDNAF
+266 TANAF

-296 YDKFEELLRGAQSM
+296 YDRFEELLRGGAAM
-310 DNHFKTAPI
+310 DHHFKTAPLAA
-319 ETNIPMILGLIGVWY
+319 NIPVILGLIGVWY
-334 RNVLGASSQAILP
+334 RNILGASSLAILP

-366 NGKSV
+366 NGKST
-371 TRDGKPIAYETGP
+371 TRDGKPVQTATGP
-384 IIWGE
+384 VIWGE

-407 LIPVDFI
+407 LIPVDFM
-414 VAANALHPL
+414 VAAKPLHNL
-423 ANHHDKLVSNCL
+423 QNHHDKLVANCF
-435 AQAEALMRGKT
+435 AQAEALMVGKT
-446 EDEVREELSG
+446 ESEVRHELDAQGMSA
-456 SDLSPAEIDVLA
+456 DDIDVLA
-468 PQKVFDGNKP
+468 PHKVFAGNKP

-483 YKQLDPFTLGRL
+483 YRQLDPFTLGRL
-495 VAMYEH
+495 IAMYEH
-501 KIFVQGIIWNV
+501 KIFVQGVIWNV

-530 LPMVEGKEDAGT
+530 LPMVQGSESAEN
-542 RDASTAGLIKR
+542 RDASTSGLIAE
-553 LHDLRG
+553 LRSLQS

>member
-1 MNELEW
+1 
-7 AEGGMS
+7 MS
-13 ADKMTASWDKL
+13 ADKLTANWEEL
-24 DQLGAEVSEKLNL
+24 DQLGAEVSGKLNL
-37 RQAFANDPARFER
+37 RRAFSDDPARFER

-69 NVMAAL
+69 DVMAAL
-75 VELAKAAN
+75 GKLAKAAN
-83 VEGWRDRMFAG
+83 VEEWRDRMFAG
-94 DRINVTEN
+94 DKINVTEN

-115 GPVEVDGEDVM
+115 GAVELDGEDVM

-135 LKDFAARVHSGEWK
+135 LKAFATRVHSGEWK

-180 YHIDGIRCHFV
+180 FHIDGIRCRFV

-203 KFLDAETT
+203 KNLDAETT

-230 SARDWLVGML
+230 SARDWLVKALG
-240 KDEAAVAKHF
+240 DESAVAKHF

-296 YDKFEELLRGAQSM
+296 YEKFEELLRGAQSM

-319 ETNIPMILGLIGVWY
+319 ETNIPMILALIGVWY

-371 TRDGKPIAYETGP
+371 TRDGKAIAYETGP

-423 ANHHDKLVSNCL
+423 GNHHDKLVSNCL

-446 EDEVREELSG
+446 EEEVRAELEG

-468 PQKVFDGNKP
+468 PQKVFAGNKP

-483 YKQLDPFTLGRL
+483 YKQLDAFTLGRL

-530 LPMVEGKEDAGT
+530 LPMVEGKQDAGS
-542 RDASTAGLIKR
+542 RDSSTVGLIKR
-553 LHDLRG
+553 LHALRG

>member
-1 MNELEW
+1 
-7 AEGGMS
+7 MS
-13 ADKMTASWDKL
+13 ADKMTDSWEKL
-24 DQLGAEVSEKLNL
+24 DRLGADVSEKLNL
-37 RQAFANDPARFER
+37 RQAFADDPKRFDR
-50 YSAALNDLFVDYSK
+50 FNVSLDDLFVDYSK

-69 NVMAAL
+69 DVMVAL
-75 VELAKAAN
+75 RELATAAN

-115 GPVEVDGEDVM
+115 GSIEVDGEDVM
-126 PAVKEVLAR
+126 PAIKDVLGR
-135 LKDFAARVHSGEWK
+135 LKAFAARVHSGAWK

-203 KFLDAETT
+203 KHLDAQTT

-230 SARDWLVGML
+230 SARDWLIKALG
-240 KDEAAVAKHF
+240 DESAVAKHF
-250 VAVSTALD
+250 VAVSTALE

-296 YDKFEELLRGAQSM
+296 YDKFEELLRGAQAM
-310 DNHFKTAPI
+310 DTHFKTAPLDA
-319 ETNIPMILGLIGVWY
+319 NIPVTLALIGVWY

-371 TRDGKPIAYETGP
+371 TRDGQPIAYETGP

-414 VAANALHPL
+414 VAAKALHPL
-423 ANHHDKLVSNCL
+423 SNHHDKLVANCF

-446 EDEVREELSG
+446 EAEVREELAG
-456 SDLSPAEIDVLA
+456 GDLTPAEIDVLA
-468 PQKVFDGNKP
+468 PQKVFAGNKP

-530 LPMVEGKEDAGT
+530 LPMVQGT
-542 RDASTAGLIKR
+542 KSAASRDASTAGLVKQ
-553 LHDLRG
+553 LQSLRS

>member
-1 MNELEW
+1 
-7 AEGGMS
+7 MS
-13 ADKMTASWDKL
+13 TDHLSECWENLKQIGED
-24 DQLGAEVSEKLNL
+24 VSANLNL
-37 RQAFANDPARFER
+37 REAFAEDPARFLR
-50 YSAALNDLFVDYSK
+50 YHSTLDDLFVDYSK

-69 NVMAAL
+69 NVL
-75 VELAKAAN
+75 NGLLELAKEAG
-83 VEGWRDRMFAG
+83 VIDWRDRMFAG
-94 DRINVTEN
+94 ERINITEH

-115 GPVEVDGEDVM
+115 DAIAVDGEDIM
-126 PAVKEVLAR
+126 PGIKEVLVR
-135 LKDFAARVHSGEWK
+135 LKDFASRVHNGQWQ

-180 YHIDGIRCHFV
+180 YHIDGITCHFV

-203 KFLDAETT
+203 KGLDAETT

-230 SARDWLVGML
+230 SARSWLVNALG
-240 KDEAAVAKHF
+240 DDAAVAKHF

-258 KVAAFGID
+258 KVAEFGID
-266 TDNAF
+266 TENAF

-296 YDKFEELLRGAQSM
+296 YDRFEEMLRGGAAM
-310 DNHFKTAPI
+310 DEHFKTAPLA
-319 ETNIPMILGLIGVWY
+319 ENIPVILGLIGVWY
-334 RNVLGASSQAILP
+334 RNILGASSHAILP

-371 TRDGKPIAYETGP
+371 TRDGKPVQTSTGP
-384 IIWGE
+384 VIWGE

-407 LIPVDFI
+407 LIPVDFLI
-414 VAANALHPL
+414 AAKPLHDL
-423 ANHHDKLVSNCL
+423 QNHHDKLVANCF
-435 AQAEALMRGKT
+435 AQAEALMVGKT
-446 EDEVREELSG
+446 ETEVRQEL
-456 SDLSPAEIDVLA
+456 DLQGIAADEIDVLA
-468 PQKVFDGNKP
+468 PHKVFAGNKP

-483 YKQLDPFTLGRL
+483 YRQLDPFTLGRL
-495 VAMYEH
+495 IAMYEH
-501 KIFVQGIIWNV
+501 KIFVQGVVWNV

-530 LPMVEGKEDAGT
+530 LPMVQGAESADQ
-542 RDASTAGLIKR
+542 RDASTAGLIAE
-553 LHDLRG
+553 LRTLQS